1 MSEKQQAKN
10 RKPAKFD
17 LNSKTWRTFL
27 VVLAAFLTF
36 AGPTYVVYVLLE
48 ILEVG
53 YAVSM
58 VSGLVLL
65 LAGLTLIW
73 YLVKKKVIS

>member
-10 RKPAKFD
+10 RKSAKFD
-17 LNSKTWRTFL
+17 LNSKTWRTLL